1 MLTSF
6 NNRLREPLALILET
20 RYIRNNCSLSL
31 FNCVVM
37 LFVGR
42 LPIKKIRWLAMHVCL
57 GILVIL
63 NAVFI
68 LLPVGTEILEASQN
82 IVMGVG
88 SMADFYQ
95 LKNSEAIFGALNI
108 ILCLILV
115 SLAVVKPKLGEK

>member
-1 MLTSF
+1 MF
-6 NNRLREPLALILET
+6 LIYLVSN
-20 RYIRNNCSLSL
+20 IKANCSLSL
-31 FNCVVM
+31 FYCVVM

-88 SMADFYQ
+88 SMEDFYQ
-95 LKNSEAIFGALNI
+95 LKNREAIFGALNI

>member
-57 GILVIL
+57 GTLVIL

-88 SMADFYQ
+88 SMEDFYQ
-95 LKNSEAIFGALNI
+95 LKNREAIFGALNI